1 MYYYD
6 LFQIAAGHSHFAVVT
21 MEKEVYTWAVC
32 WLTYSQMDISFYCTL
47 NAFFFFLSLCVND
60 GLSLFSQNVL
70 RKTQDFASEDLYV
83 HVPPDQI
90 SFIYIYNVSQK
101 YLCVKNTYLSNLFVL
116 SEHRMYRV
124 VQRKRSLFFQF
135 RLSLFYLC
143 SECTGW
149 FRNCGTAWSWEHIRV
164 QGPQE
169 SGGVG
174 RRYTGVLWGGL
185 HFLCLR
191 SAYLFLIHH

>member
-1 MYYYD
+1 MICSRSQLVIHILQWLPWKKKSILGRYVD
-6 LFQIAAGHSHFAVVT
+6 WPISNGHKFLMHL
-21 MEKEVYTWAVC
+21 KC
-32 WLTYSQMDISFYCTL
+32 
-47 NAFFFFLSLCVND
+47 FFFFLSLCVND